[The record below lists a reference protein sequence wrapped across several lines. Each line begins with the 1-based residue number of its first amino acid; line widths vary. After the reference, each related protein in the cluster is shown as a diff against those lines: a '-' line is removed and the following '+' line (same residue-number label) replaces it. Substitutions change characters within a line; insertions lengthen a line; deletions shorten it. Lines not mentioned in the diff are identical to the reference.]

1 MLNYCS
7 LIIPVY
13 NEKNRILNTLNILND
28 WIKKNKNLKYEIIIV
43 DDGSVDRTVFLIKD
57 FNKKLKLNL
66 KIFKEKHHGQ
76 FHAISVGIKK
86 SNSNYP
92 VILEADLSASPEYI
106 NALLKF
112 VPKYDIITGSRFL
125 KESQIINKPIYRDFI
140 SLLFLFVFKIMFK
153 TKITDPQLSFKI
165 YNRNLFLK
173 LSQNLVSKLD
183 GMKSTEVMLRFDGNH
198 KKIKEIPLKYI
209 FYDSDRNV
217 RKSKILSLLFDCFS
231 SLVIIWLDL
240 KKKHKLKLINK
251 KVTNF

>member
-1 MLNYCS
+1 M
-7 LIIPVY
+7 
-13 NEKNRILNTLNILND
+13 
-28 WIKKNKNLKYEIIIV
+28 
-43 DDGSVDRTVFLIKD
+43 
-57 FNKKLKLNL
+57 
-66 KIFKEKHHGQ
+66 
-76 FHAISVGIKK
+76 GIKK

-183 GMKSTEVMLRFDGNH
+183 GMKSTEVMLRFDANH

-217 RKSKILSLLFDCFS
+217 SKKKILNLLFDCFY

-240 KKKHKLKLINK
+240 KKRHKLMLINK